1 MDVWIAVY
9 VSQALDQRSFF
20 GQILLHLI
28 LKRCVF
34 WLLVTE
40 KPKKLFLQV
49 IPSTWHGEKNMVRI
63 TNGTLQKW
71 GGIHRILPINS
82 HLKNSELEDHFLE
95 QLHPKCEVFSAVWW
109 KVVTPSS
116 SSSFILKVCPSWGTF
131 HDSVSKF
138 GSPAGSPCCYFL
150 CMSDLGLHWWDCS
163 LDWDLHRNA

>member
-1 MDVWIAVY
+1 MCSIKHLNTHGLEKAMNFHELPTIEYEYSKLFPHFPVELFMDVWIAVY
-9 VSQALDQRSFF
+9 VSQALDQCSFF

-40 KPKKLFLQV
+40 TKKLFLQV

-71 GGIHRILPINS
+71 GGIHRILSINS

-95 QLHPKCEVFSAVWW
+95 QLHPKCEVFSAVCGKLWLLPAHP
-109 KVVTPSS
+109 V
-116 SSSFILKVCPSWGTF
+116 SF
-131 HDSVSKF
+131 
-138 GSPAGSPCCYFL
+138 
-150 CMSDLGLHWWDCS
+150 
-163 LDWDLHRNA
+163 